1 MSIGS
6 LYVFPAAEKIEA
18 HPSRSSS
25 GMGIQKVRGSQDAE
39 EWVGLRMENSI
50 ITLGLRHCDED
61 NRLLLS
67 WSRLKGSWLPQE
79 GRVMA
84 SEGRKA
90 LSFQIGMREAES
102 RGDNSQAIAVFL
114 RRGERWNRES

>member
-6 LYVFPAAEKIEA
+6 VYSFPAAEKPET

-50 ITLGLRHCDED
+50 ITLGLCHCDED
-61 NRLLLS
+61 NRFLLS
-67 WSRLKGSWLPQE
+67 WSRLKGNWLP
-79 GRVMA
+79 
-84 SEGRKA
+84 
-90 LSFQIGMREAES
+90 
-102 RGDNSQAIAVFL
+102 L
-114 RRGERWNRES
+114 RRQRYGKRGEKGCELPNWKERNRKRGGGGIILKLWLFF